1 MVLAKIVPCHW
12 TQDVN
17 WTNTRHSEDV
27 LNLLWTSYVRSIYVR
42 CPVGSRFYIST
53 ENILSIVRNYIY
65 LAKANISS
73 YANDANTFADCL
85 TVFRREKDFYRA
97 WLKTTKSF
105 TNKEFTH
112 FFYFRTWSLWYV
124 CFCIYSKK
132 GAGRTL

>member
-1 MVLAKIVPCHW
+1 MVLAKIVSCLW

-17 WTNTRHSEDV
+17 WTNTRRSEDV
-27 LNLLWTSYVRSIYVR
+27 LKLLWTSYVP

-53 ENILSIVRNYIY
+53 ESIPIIVRNYTY
-65 LAKANISS
+65 LAKVNISS
-73 YANDANTFADCL
+73 YANDANTFADCF
-85 TVFRREKDFYRA
+85 TGFRREKDFYRA

-105 TNKEFTH
+105 TNKEFTP